1 MYYGGEQVTI
11 TRYVNGKEISDEEF
25 YKLKISNPI
34 IKQICTSVIQRVR
47 KEEKISRHEK
57 LEHESS

>member
-1 MYYGGEQVTI
+1 MTI